1 MVVNCNWIRVGKE
14 GRGADL
20 AVVAVIAFILVHVLL
35 FIVYRAVITVQRFC
49 GGTMNDAK
57 STKTLEPTSSV
68 VAMVPPGTVQRRRQ
82 AYFIFTALA
91 ALFTLSIII
100 GWIELFRM
108 PQAIDAKAGAG
119 QSSFKSNSTTT
130 TSLWI
135 K

>member
-35 FIVYRAVITVQRFC
+35 FIVYRTVITVQRFC

-91 ALFTLSIII
+91 ALLILPIII
-100 GWIELFRM
+100 GWTEL
-108 PQAIDAKAGAG
+108 
-119 QSSFKSNSTTT
+119 
-130 TSLWI
+130 LH
-135 K
+135 